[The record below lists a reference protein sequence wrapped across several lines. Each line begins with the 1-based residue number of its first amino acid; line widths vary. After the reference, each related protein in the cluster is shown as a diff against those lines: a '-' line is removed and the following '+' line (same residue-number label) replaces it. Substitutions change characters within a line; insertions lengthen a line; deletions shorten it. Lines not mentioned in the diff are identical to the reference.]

1 MKHNKG
7 CLPNAFT
14 TTNTRTETNASMAQT
29 NLFIVTVKTITLD
42 TKTQQAMDK
51 ILTVTDV
58 LDTCK
63 TIAHTF
69 LPPSHPK
76 HPAGNCPTDIYY
88 ADDDDH
94 QQNQNDDDINE
105 YHGDIHDN
113 YHQEQAQEPPNNLP
127 TYEPMD
133 YTDH

>member
-1 MKHNKG
+1 MCWIHAKQLH
-7 CLPNAFT
+7 
-14 TTNTRTETNASMAQT
+14 
-29 NLFIVTVKTITLD
+29 I
-42 TKTQQAMDK
+42 
-51 ILTVTDV
+51 
-58 LDTCK
+58 
-63 TIAHTF
+63 
-69 LPPSHPK
+69 PSSHHPTPK

-113 YHQEQAQEPPNNLP
+113 YNQEQAQEPPNNLP

-133 YTDH
+133 YTDHQLPDQDYQYNKDDEFLPTDY